1 MVPRTAAG
9 PERPGDTFPLR
20 VLFVSPHAQLGG
32 AERYLE
38 TLFEQLGPDWVDSV
52 VMLQDGPA
60 IERFRKVGHEPHVI
74 PTGPSPLSMLAASL
88 RLRRLIRRHRPD
100 VIHANGIKAAL
111 VALPAAG
118 RTPVVWL
125 KPDFA
130 WDGLLT
136 RLVARLC
143 HLVVGVS
150 EAVTEA
156 LPRKANVAVVR
167 LGVTPPAVDHAASRA
182 QLRDLLG
189 AADDAPVV
197 ALLGRLHPVKG
208 HHELLAAVPDILRRV
223 PELRVA
229 FIGGDDTNEEEYGRG
244 VRQRIEDLGLG
255 ERVKL
260 LGFVSD
266 ALALVAGADVLAVPS
281 VADEHGRGKEGGS
294 FATVEAMALGTVVIA
309 YGHGGLPEVV
319 GDTGVLVPPGDRRA
333 LGDAIADVLTDPAR
347 RARLGNA
354 AQARAAERFSLERNT
369 ESLKH
374 HYRAVARR
382 RP

>member
-1 MVPRTAAG
+1 MTAV
-9 PERPGDTFPLR
+9 T
-20 VLFVSPHAQLGG
+20 FVSPHAQLGG

-38 TLFEQLGPDWVDSV
+38 TLFEQLGPEWVRGLV
-52 VMLQDGPA
+52 TLQDGPA
-60 IERFRKVGHEPHVI
+60 NDRFRKAGHEPHVI
-74 PTGPSPLSMLAASL
+74 PTGPSPFSMLAASW
-88 RLRRLIRRHRPD
+88 RLRRLVRELRPD

-118 RTPVVWL
+118 RTPVIWL

-143 HLVVGVS
+143 SRVIGVS

-156 LPRKANVAVVR
+156 LPRRSNIAVVR
-167 LGVTPPAVDHAASRA
+167 LGVTPPAVDRSTARA
-182 QLRDLLG
+182 QLRELLD
-189 AADDAPVV
+189 APADAPVV

-208 HHELLAAVPDILRRV
+208 HHELLAALPELLRRV
-223 PELRVA
+223 PDLRVA
-229 FIGGDDTNEEEYGRG
+229 LIGGDDVGEVEYGRT
-244 VRQRIEDLGLG
+244 VREAVEALGAG
-255 ERVKL
+255 DRVRL

-294 FATVEAMALGTVVIA
+294 FATVEAMALGTVVVG
-309 YGHGGLPEVV
+309 YGHGGLPEVL
-319 GDTGVLVPPGDRRA
+319 GDTGVLVSPGDRRA
-333 LGDAIADVLTDPAR
+333 LGRAIAELLTDPER
-347 RARLGNA
+347 RGRLADA
-354 AQARAAERFSLERNT
+354 AQRRAAERFSLERNT
-369 ESLKH
+369 EALKD

-382 RP
+382 R